1 MASHK
6 LMFTHQISVLF
17 NFMYLAAD
25 DVPVKLPAPCIS
37 LCELSLCI
45 NFNDLKEISAA
56 LCLLRSSPNLKKLE
70 IFARIEEETVLLTPT
85 SYCWEDI
92 FSGPAMPIQVQ
103 HVTIDGISGI
113 RSELD
118 FIRFLLR
125 YSPVL
130 EKMIVKHVVNVQ
142 PELITELL
150 RFKRASD
157 EAEVI
162 YLEKEEEASEQSEAG

>member
-1 MASHK
+1 M
-6 LMFTHQISVLF
+6 
-17 NFMYLAAD
+17 NFFYNCMQ
-25 DVPVKLPAPCIS
+25 
-37 LCELSLCI
+37 
-45 NFNDLKEISAA
+45 
-56 LCLLRSSPNLKKLE
+56 
-70 IFARIEEETVLLTPT
+70 ARFEWQTVLLTPT

-125 YSPVL
+125 CSPVL

-162 YLEKEEEASEQSEAG
+162 YLEQDSSS

>member
-1 MASHK
+1 
-6 LMFTHQISVLF
+6 
-17 NFMYLAAD
+17 
-25 DVPVKLPAPCIS
+25 
-37 LCELSLCI
+37 
-45 NFNDLKEISAA
+45 
-56 LCLLRSSPNLKKLE
+56 
-70 IFARIEEETVLLTPT
+70 
-85 SYCWEDI
+85 
-92 FSGPAMPIQVQ
+92 MPIQVQ

-130 EKMIVKHVVNVQ
+130 EKMIVKHVVDVQ

-150 RFKRASD
+150 RFKRASG

-162 YLEKEEEASEQSEAG
+162 YLEHDSSNSS